1 MLGRRQYGNQSA
13 ARITTKTPI
22 LGVFGANKAQKTQAS
37 SAMKGRSSE
46 TDVHWAITRRD
57 YLAREA
63 LHWCGLLRTSRA
75 NRWLS
80 SSFLR

>member
-37 SAMKGRSSE
+37 SAMILDSE
-46 TDVHWAITRRD
+46 
-57 YLAREA
+57 REKFGDR
-63 LHWCGLLRTSRA
+63 CP
-75 NRWLS
+75 
-80 SSFLR
+80 

>member
-37 SAMKGRSSE
+37 SAMILDSE
-46 TDVHWAITRRD
+46 
-57 YLAREA
+57 REKFGDRCP
-63 LHWCGLLRTSRA
+63 LGYNKKGLLGKGGIA
-75 NRWLS
+75 LVWLAEDEQGQQVA
-80 SSFLR
+80 LK